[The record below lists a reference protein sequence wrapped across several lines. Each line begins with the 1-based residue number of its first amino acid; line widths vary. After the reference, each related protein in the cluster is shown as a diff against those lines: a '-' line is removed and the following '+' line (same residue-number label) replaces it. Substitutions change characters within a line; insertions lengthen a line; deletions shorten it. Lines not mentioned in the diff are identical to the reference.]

1 MTYYNQRDDLLRVLD
16 HLDIETAVLLGHSM
30 GGKTAM
36 VTALTY
42 VGTFI
47 FVFVVAFFH
56 NLNDCMYI
64 IFITNLQ
71 CSDAD
76 HVPMMLS

>member
-1 MTYYNQRDDLLRVLD
+1 MTLDARNHGESPHTERMTYYNQRDDLLRVLD

-42 VGTFI
+42 VGTS
-47 FVFVVAFFH
+47 FH
-56 NLNDCMYI
+56 KLY
-64 IFITNLQ
+64 L
-71 CSDAD
+71 
-76 HVPMMLS
+76 P

>member
-42 VGTFI
+42 VGTFMFCCCI
-47 FVFVVAFFH
+47 FPQFE
-56 NLNDCMYI
+56 DCMYI

-76 HVPMMLS
+76 HVPEMS